1 MSKFKVK
8 FKIQALELEVEGE
21 RDSIPQV
28 ASAVKSQ
35 MAALLSAPQEIA
47 IPGNAISP
55 EKISTGIAESKSPK
69 RRSARSGVRSG
80 NGSDTKT
87 VEPVDFRHDPSAWGN
102 PKQTWSTGKKAI
114 WLLYVC
120 ESQQGPAEMSGPTIV
135 ATFNKH
141 FRQSG
146 QLTTGNVNRDLGVL
160 KGKSPSQIGEDAT
173 KEPSAWFLTTEGKTS
188 ARKLVQEALGLNV
201 DDGH

>member
-1 MSKFKVK
+1 
-8 FKIQALELEVEGE
+8 
-21 RDSIPQV
+21 
-28 ASAVKSQ
+28 
-35 MAALLSAPQEIA
+35 
-47 IPGNAISP
+47 
-55 EKISTGIAESKSPK
+55 
-69 RRSARSGVRSG
+69 
-80 NGSDTKT
+80 
-87 VEPVDFRHDPSAWGN
+87 
-102 PKQTWSTGKKAI
+102 
-114 WLLYVC
+114 
-120 ESQQGPAEMSGPTIV
+120 MSGPTIV